1 MCVGSQLST
10 FTLVVLVLVDLLGKL
25 ILLLVEGLAIFFGE
39 LTVIHLAHVTLFLVQ
54 CVFFLLQVASLM
66 LRELAALHALMNPIL
81 LILFPLTDGRLFV
94 ITVGFGE
101 ACRCEHR
108 RECE

>member
-10 FTLVVLVLVDLLGKL
+10 FTLVVLVLVDLLRHL
-25 ILLLVEGLAIFFGE
+25 VLLLIEGLAILLGQ
-39 LTVIHLAHVTLFLVQ
+39 LAVIHLAHVALFLVQ
-54 CVFFLLQVASLM
+54 RMFFLLQVAGFV

-81 LILFPLTDGRLFV
+81 LIFFPLTDSWLFV
-94 ITVGFGE
+94 VAVGSGE